1 MGKHK
6 QALLIVDM
14 INDFQ
19 HEDGNTLFKN
29 VLPVAERIAELK
41 KRANAGDVPVIF
53 VNDNFKKWHD
63 SFHTTIRHVEESS
76 EEGRRMVQILKPS
89 EEDYFVLKP
98 HRSGFY
104 KTPLGVL
111 LGELDVDELIIT
123 GSATDMC
130 VLSTAHDAQMR
141 KYKLRV
147 PRDCTAAIKDEHRDQ
162 ALDLMERV
170 LETDTTESD
179 KIRFM

>member
-1 MGKHK
+1 MEKNK

-19 HEDGNTLFKN
+19 HEDGGQLYRQ
-29 VLPVAERIAELK
+29 VLPVAEKIAELK
-41 KRANAGDVPVIF
+41 RRAHVADAPVIF

-63 SFHTTIRHVEESS
+63 SFNTTIRHVEESS
-76 EEGRRMVQILKPS
+76 DEGKRMVEILQPT
-89 EEDYFVLKP
+89 EEDYYVLKP
-98 HRSGFY
+98 HRSAFY

-111 LGELDVDELIIT
+111 LEELDVEELIIT

-147 PRDCTAAIKDEHRDQ
+147 PRDCTASIKNEHKDQ
-162 ALDLMERV
+162 ALDLMARV
-170 LETDTTESD
+170 LDADVSPSD
-179 KIRFM
+179 QIEFM